1 MFKTAATLIVLVLA
15 TGCAT
20 RPKTAPMSSPPTAE
34 QAAMFR
40 ESFMKVS
47 PTAKVGIVG
56 AILEGESLLM
66 INDMPTDGVNP
77 GDVVSFVDSTQ
88 NTIANGKVVEVL
100 GNKVAASY
108 TAATRAPVTGDVAV
122 KF

>member
-1 MFKTAATLIVLVLA
+1 MLKTVATLIVLVLA
-15 TGCAT
+15 TGCAS
-20 RPKTAPMSSPPTAE
+20 RRSPAHVVAPDGGAGGNVPRLLYEGQPDR
-34 QAAMFR
+34 QGR
-40 ESFMKVS
+40 
-47 PTAKVGIVG
+47 GRR
-56 AILEGESLLM
+56 AILEGESLLF

-77 GDVVSFVDSTQ
+77 GDVVSFVDATQ
-88 NTIANGKVVEVL
+88 NTIANGKVVEIV